1 MKEQESGFDWRRV
14 PGLVADGTRDL
25 LKAGLGVV
33 EVMEQRGEKLVE
45 KLRGDRSA
53 LVEEMQERG
62 SKAIDDMQFEANR
75 VFREL
80 VERGEKLQEEGSRRF
95 GEAVKD
101 MADRPREM
109 VGAAE
114 RTVEKAVAATLH
126 RLDVPTRHEVE
137 RLTKRVEKLTAQVER
152 LAARLAGEDAA
163 AETILEVVP
172 IGDNWCVRVLE
183 TGEILFEADTKAE
196 AVRMGRERAHAVTPS
211 ELRILKQDGTVQD
224 TSRYA

>member
-1 MKEQESGFDWRRV
+1 MKEEEPGFDWRRV
-14 PGLVADGTRDL
+14 PGLVAEGTRDL

-33 EVMEQRGEKLVE
+33 EVMEQRGEQLVG
-45 KLRGDRSA
+45 KLRGDRAA

-95 GEAVKD
+95 GDAVKG
-101 MADRPREM
+101 MAERPKE
-109 VGAAE
+109 VVDAAE
-114 RTVEKAVAATLH
+114 RTVGKAVAATMR

-137 RLTKRVEKLTAQVER
+137 RLTKRVEKLTSQVER
-152 LAARLAGEDAA
+152 LAARLAGRDAA
-163 AETILEVVP
+163 EETILEVVP

-183 TGEILFEADTKAE
+183 TGDILFEADTKAE
-196 AVRMGRERAHAVTPS
+196 AVKTGRERAHAAAPS
-211 ELRILKQDGTVQD
+211 ELRILKQDGSVQD
-224 TSRYA
+224 TARYA